1 MSMPALDSV
10 IAKSEA
16 MSESSP
22 MGMNSD
28 VLNMNVENVRLMTGS
43 HLLKL
48 LFSFA
53 IYLYLSYNCRKNRA
67 KLILYINVAICET
80 IRVCEIEF
88 LKQFLWE
95 YIAVRRFV
103 FKKKS

>member
-1 MSMPALDSV
+1 MSIPAFDSV

-48 LFSFA
+48 FFSFV
-53 IYLYLSYNCRKNRA
+53 IIDVLSM
-67 KLILYINVAICET
+67 
-80 IRVCEIEF
+80 
-88 LKQFLWE
+88 
-95 YIAVRRFV
+95 
-103 FKKKS
+103 

>member
-1 MSMPALDSV
+1 
-10 IAKSEA
+10 
-16 MSESSP
+16 

-48 LFSFA
+48 FFSFV
-53 IYLYLSYNCRKNRA
+53 IYSSYTRVRGKNRA
-67 KLILYINVAICET
+67 KITLYVNVAMCET
-80 IRVCEIEF
+80 IRVCEIVF

>member
-1 MSMPALDSV
+1 MSMPAFDSV

-16 MSESSP
+16 ISESSP

-53 IYLYLSYNCRKNRA
+53 IYLSYDCRKNRA

-80 IRVCEIEF
+80 IRVYEIEF

-95 YIAVRRFV
+95 YIAVLRFV